1 MTEDLNGMHN
11 NPGKNQEKLSVRVE
25 IAAPKDWIIYKELR
39 ILALSGK
46 DGRMFGATPEKI
58 AAANARTDE
67 EWQED
72 LSLDDEFIVL
82 SWCDDEP
89 AGMGGAFKKEEGYW
103 RMNSG
108 YVKEK
113 FRGEGLQNRM
123 IALRLKEIQRQ
134 GGVRVVTGVEI
145 GNKISMRNC
154 KSFGFLSK
162 DPPDIELFNGD
173 QFLQIEIPDLNDPV
187 IIKRI
192 EEVLNK

>member
-58 AAANARTDE
+58 VAANARTDE

-72 LSLDDEFIVL
+72 LSL
-82 SWCDDEP
+82 DDEP

-134 GGVRVVTGVEI
+134 G
-145 GNKISMRNC
+145 
-154 KSFGFLSK
+154 
-162 DPPDIELFNGD
+162 
-173 QFLQIEIPDLNDPV
+173 
-187 IIKRI
+187 
-192 EEVLNK
+192 